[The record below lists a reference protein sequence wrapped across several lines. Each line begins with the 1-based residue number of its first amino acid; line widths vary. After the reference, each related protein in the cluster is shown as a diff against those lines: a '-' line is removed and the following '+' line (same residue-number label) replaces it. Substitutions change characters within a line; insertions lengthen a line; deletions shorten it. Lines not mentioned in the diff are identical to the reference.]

1 MTRVTCA
8 ICEGVARTVQSF
20 DVCVFMGTVS
30 LPSSMA
36 PGYGTVGCV
45 GVLVTKSYLCLSILV
60 RCMFLMVM
68 FVVPELG
75 FIMFLSWVTPGTH
88 FFYNC
93 SSTGD

>member
-60 RCMFLMVM
+60 RCSVLNGHVCCPRAWIYHVFVLGHPWYTFLLQLL
-68 FVVPELG
+68 EYG
-75 FIMFLSWVTPGTH
+75 
-88 FFYNC
+88 
-93 SSTGD
+93 